1 MYTIEFQTSVEGG
14 CITIPQEYREKV
26 KGNVRVILLAQGNA
40 DQFDIIDYLMANPLS
55 VEGFLPLSRE
65 DSHERL

>member
-1 MYTIEFQTSVEGG
+1 MYTIEFQTSVEDG

-26 KGNVRVILLAQGNA
+26 KGKVRVILLAQGKA

-55 VEGFLPLSRE
+55 VDDFRPLSRE
-65 DSHERL
+65 ESHERP